1 MVFNQNKNSVFASLR
16 LCVSIILFSLSFAQF
31 VPSLGG
37 ERAGTAAG
45 TFLKI
50 GVGARASALG
60 GAIISEV
67 DDATALYWN
76 PAGMSNI
83 SGTNIHLSHI
93 EYVAD
98 IGHEFIGAV
107 RQLSPYDWIG
117 ASIIALHTDPMKVT
131 TEVQPNGTGQTFR
144 YSDFAAGLSY
154 SRQLTDRFAAGMT
167 VRFMQENLATVA
179 MRNVLFDIGTVYDV
193 GYLDSKF
200 SINVSNF
207 GNSMKPTGD
216 LWDYLGN
223 PKTDIDFQEFSPPII
238 FRFGISG
245 KIWKVGDISTVGF
258 FQLNHPNDNAENYT
272 FATEMDWR
280 KIVFF
285 RAGYRINRDVDNFST
300 GFGITLDNLKIDVSY
315 SPYQYLGGVSRIS
328 LGMDL

>member
-1 MVFNQNKNSVFASLR
+1 
-16 LCVSIILFSLSFAQF
+16 
-31 VPSLGG
+31 
-37 ERAGTAAG
+37 
-45 TFLKI
+45 
-50 GVGARASALG
+50 
-60 GAIISEV
+60 
-67 DDATALYWN
+67 
-76 PAGMSNI
+76 
-83 SGTNIHLSHI
+83 
-93 EYVAD
+93 
-98 IGHEFIGAV
+98 
-107 RQLSPYDWIG
+107 
-117 ASIIALHTDPMKVT
+117 
-131 TEVQPNGTGQTFR
+131 
-144 YSDFAAGLSY
+144 
-154 SRQLTDRFAAGMT
+154 
-167 VRFMQENLATVA
+167 
-179 MRNVLFDIGTVYDV
+179 
-193 GYLDSKF
+193 
-200 SINVSNF
+200 
-207 GNSMKPTGD
+207 MKPTGD